1 MLVDIPSS
9 AVTPTKKNDETVS
22 HGHTKGDVGVQ
33 ASGAQDNDQYK
44 AYKTISRSYLN
55 KHFLACR
62 FELFVETI
70 DFDQ

>member
-1 MLVDIPSS
+1 MLVDVHSS

-22 HGHTKGDVGVQ
+22 HGHTKIGVGVQ
-33 ASGAQDNDQYK
+33 ASGAQDNGQYK
-44 AYKTISRSYLN
+44 TYRTISRSYLN

-62 FELFVETI
+62 FELFVEMI